1 MQNFWCPMKR
11 LLPIILLL
19 TLLTPV
25 LATGVLPP
33 IFVNKAAAPSSPSY
47 AFAGTDFNTGGVGN
61 VWTSTA
67 ANIGAAQTNRLVVVL
82 LAAQNNPTISMTV
95 NGVSMTSA
103 ATSTQNQQQSIWY
116 GTVPSGSGAATI
128 VVTGGNFLD
137 EAIIVYY
144 ANNLGSNTPRGNVV
158 ASGTSPCS
166 GTLSVQAGDFV
177 FAGAN
182 GGNTI
187 SWASSTQTPS
197 GTQSQTGTSAQFD
210 AYSADWTIAST
221 NASFSVA
228 ATLTAPAMVAANWR

>member
-1 MQNFWCPMKR
+1 MKR

-19 TLLTPV
+19 TLLSPV

-67 ANIGAAQTNRLVVVL
+67 TSVASCPSNCLVEVNLSV
-82 LAAQNNPTISMTV
+82 QNNPALTMTV
-95 NGVSMTSA
+95 NGVSMTQA
-103 ATSTQNQQQSIWY
+103 VVSTQNNQQSIWY
-116 GTVPSGSGAATI
+116 GTLPSASGALTI

-144 ANNLGSNTPRGNVV
+144 ANNLQSNTPRGTVV
-158 ASGTSPCS
+158 ASGTSPTS
-166 GTLSVQAGDFV
+166 GTISVNAGDFL
-177 FAGAN
+177 FAGSN
-182 GGNTI
+182 GGAGAT
-187 SWASSTQTPS
+187 WTSSTQTPS
-197 GTQSQTGTSAQFD
+197 GTQSQTGTGAIFD
-210 AYSADWTIAST
+210 AFSADWTIAST

-228 ATLTAPAMVAANWR
+228 VTETGPSMVAANWR